1 VPYLSKFADALRI
14 HAMTLPVE
22 PVPPVGPPA
31 GPSVPDAP
39 PPVPQPPIVPP
50 DHPQAPDIDRPL
62 IDPGLPGSPITDPP
76 VTTELPPP
84 ISTSAAGV
92 L

>member
-1 VPYLSKFADALRI
+1 MPYLSKFADSLRNY
-14 HAMTLPVE
+14 AMTLPVE
-22 PVPPVGPPA
+22 PVPPL

-39 PPVPQPPIVPP
+39 PPVPQPPVVPP
-50 DHPQAPDIDRPL
+50 DHPQAPGIDRPL

-84 ISTSAAGV
+84 ISTSAGRV